1 MSAIQGLTRLTA
13 SQRRKIVD
21 RTIQKV
27 KTEYFDP
34 LFNGTEWPTVAEAS
48 RDEIVAIDDPDLFEL
63 AMHNMVRKLGS
74 SHTGFFHTS
83 VRRVPARLALGVTF
97 SRLEVADGRFWAVR
111 DLHRGG
117 PGEKAGL
124 RPGDRLIAIDGR
136 NVSANEQPM
145 FPMGTEVQA
154 RVLRG
159 AKELSLSFSIPSPRT
174 RQQPY
179 AEPQA
184 VEWRMLPDEIGY
196 LKVSIF
202 PGLLGLDVARE
213 IDRAVADLDACSG
226 LVLDLRGHLGGGLG
240 VLRMMSHLTAGKIPI
255 GYTVTRR
262 RRERGYNKSQ
272 LRPLDRLPTNL
283 PNPFAV
289 LNIGLRF
296 AGRDPSVLLFSE
308 GLGPKRW
315 HGRVSVLVN
324 EHTASAGEMIAAF
337 VKENQLG
344 QIVGTETAGRLIP
357 GSGFKVGHG
366 YMLIIPKAEYVTW
379 RGQKF
384 EGHGVSPDLPI
395 SWQPVT
401 DGDNDA
407 QLEEALRICRT
418 QESRS
423 HAASC

>member
-1 MSAIQGLTRLTA
+1 MSVMQGPTRLTA

-34 LFNGTEWPTVAEAS
+34 LFNGTKWPSIAEAL
-48 RDEIVAIDDPDLFEL
+48 RDEVVAAADPDQFEL
-63 AMHNMVRKLGS
+63 AMHNMVRKLGT

-83 VRRVPARLALGVTF
+83 VKRVPARLALGVTF

-111 DLHRGG
+111 DIHRGG

-124 RPGDRLIAIDGR
+124 RPGDRLVAIAERSVGAD
-136 NVSANEQPM
+136 EQPM
-145 FPMGTEVQA
+145 FPMGTEVRA

-159 AKELSLSFSIPSPRT
+159 SEDLSLSFRIPAPRI
-174 RQQPY
+174 REQPY

-184 VEWRMLPDEIGY
+184 VESRELSDEIGY
-196 LKVSIF
+196 LKISIF
-202 PGLLGLDVARE
+202 PGLLGLDVARQ
-213 IDRAVADLDACSG
+213 IDRAVAGLDACSG

-240 VLRMMSHLTAGKIPI
+240 VLRMMSHLTPGKIPI

-262 RRERGYNKSQ
+262 RRERGYDKSQ
-272 LRPLDRLPTNL
+272 LRQLDCLPTHL
-283 PNPFAV
+283 PNPLAI
-289 LNIGLRF
+289 LSMGLRF

-315 HGRVSVLVN
+315 HGRVAVLVN

-337 VKENQLG
+337 VKENTLG

-357 GSGFKVGHG
+357 GSGFKVGRG
-366 YMLIIPKAEYVTW
+366 YMLIMPTAEYVTW
-379 RGQKF
+379 HDQRF
-384 EGHGVSPDLPI
+384 EGHGVSPDVDIAWTPR
-395 SWQPVT
+395 SVEDDP
-401 DGDNDA
+401 
-407 QLEEALRICRT
+407 QLRAAIRVCRM
-418 QESRS
+418 QEKRS
-423 HAASC
+423 YAASH